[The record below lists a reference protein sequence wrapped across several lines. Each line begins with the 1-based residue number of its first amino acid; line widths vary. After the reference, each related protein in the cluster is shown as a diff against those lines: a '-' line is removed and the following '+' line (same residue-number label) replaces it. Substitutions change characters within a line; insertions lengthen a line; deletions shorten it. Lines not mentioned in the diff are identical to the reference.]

1 MLALILWIAFG
12 WRWGVAEVATE
23 LACFVILGNGGG
35 GSRALAGFRRIR
47 ARRPRRR
54 LVAPSPA

>member
-23 LACFVILGNGGG
+23 LACLVIVAGGGG

-47 ARRPRRR
+47 GQRARRR
-54 LVAPSPA
+54 VVSPSPA